1 MFLEFLKFNHEL
13 SSGPLQS
20 ECLCFEWLLLIFTK
34 KRVEIMG
41 FGRYLI
47 NHLAVS
53 FSDKMLKSG
62 KMELPI

>member
-1 MFLEFLKFNHEL
+1 
-13 SSGPLQS
+13 
-20 ECLCFEWLLLIFTK
+20 LCFEWLLLIFTK
-34 KRVEIMG
+34 RRVEIMG